1 MSRSITSL
9 LLSIIFMGFILAP
22 TVIVMIDD
30 TIDVSFFYTSAGEE
44 EDKGLEKNKDLE
56 VIFLELD
63 INDADFVSNDI
74 ENNTRYVFKKYQK
87 PHLNLISPPPRIQ
100 HIIISDLL

>member
-9 LLSIIFMGFILAP
+9 FLAIIFMVFISVPA
-22 TVIVMIDD
+22 VIVIIDD

-56 VIFLELD
+56 VMFLDLD
-63 INDADFVSNDI
+63 INDADFVSNDK
-74 ENNTRYVFKKYQK
+74 ENNTSYIFKKYQK
-87 PHLNLISPPPRIQ
+87 PHLNLISPPPEL
-100 HIIISDLL
+100 HIL